1 MIPHTV
7 AVPDGLGS
15 LSGDQEH
22 DDAQEKHEHDQ
33 HTGGE
38 ERAVRLREIDELHPV
53 QTYAALVS
61 TRDPMTRLAK

>member
-22 DDAQEKHEHDQ
+22 DDAQEKHEHDR

-38 ERAVRLREIDELHPV
+38 ERAVRLWEIDELLGFRHLPPWCRG
-53 QTYAALVS
+53 AI
-61 TRDPMTRLAK
+61 P